1 MYREEVY
8 EMKKL
13 VKVHNRKNTVK
24 AFKTCGCLCICHC
37 NDSSSSA
44 RVSRVGSV
52 AGGAI
57 TSSN

>member
-1 MYREEVY
+1 
-8 EMKKL
+8 MKKL

-37 NDSSSSA
+37 NDSSSTA